1 MGNSQ
6 TVVLALREN
15 QKIID
20 SYIDARKTESNVSQN
35 FQTLIGNTLGSLS
48 RFMKKNFK
56 RITRDDRVSWM
67 DKTG

>member
-48 RFMKKNFK
+48 RFPKNISK
-56 RITRDDRVSWM
+56 ELQEMI
-67 DKTG
+67 